1 MSNKDAL
8 LEMEQ
13 ATKSPLGPFL
23 PNPLDDV
30 YAFLGKFLSYPSDDA
45 RVAHAL
51 WIVHT
56 HLMDKWESTPRL
68 AFSPVRSRDLEKPV
82 RWSYLRLWCQDRL
95 KRSTPHRPICS
106 EKYPILADSPQ
117 CSTMKLIR
125 YSGRAP
131 GKTKN
136 CEVCWTQDIDVGPSL
151 AGASSEERRLKR
163 KSCQPFVRWPW
174 QD

>member
-1 MSNKDAL
+1 MKWNRR
-8 LEMEQ
+8 Q
-13 ATKSPLGPFL
+13 KSPLGPFL

-30 YAFLGKFLSYPSDDA
+30 YAFLGKFLSYPSDHA

-68 AFSPVRSRDLEKPV
+68 AFLSAEPGSGKTRALELSETMVP
-82 RWSYLRLWCQDRL
+82 
-95 KRSTPHRPICS
+95 RPIEAINATPAYLFRKIS
-106 EKYPILADSPQ
+106 DPGALPTVLYDEIDTVFGP
-117 CSTMKLIR
+117 
-125 YSGRAP
+125 RARENEELR
-131 GKTKN
+131 G
-136 CEVCWTQDIDVGPSL
+136 VLTQDIDVGPSL